1 MGHSSVEHRLKAD
14 IAERHQLRNES
25 KKKQSLIAKL
35 TQRLEST
42 KKKRLNNRYTAT
54 IKRLGAEAETL
65 EHSLNGMNLDLQ
77 KRITD
82 EMEFSEEEIR
92 DFKEQQQKGVAEM
105 QKTED
110 ELKAIAEGKVDADA
124 EETSEEESDS
134 KEAMVVRTRR
144 MLGRERRSV
153 EKIEREIGSEERDK
167 ELFAREL
174 QQIMAELEAYE
185 KK

>member
-1 MGHSSVEHRLKAD
+1 MGHSSIEHRLRTD
-14 IAERHQLRNES
+14 IAERHQLRNEFN
-25 KKKQSLIAKL
+25 KKQSLIAKL

-54 IKRLGAEAETL
+54 IERVGAEAETL
-65 EHSLNGMNLDLQ
+65 EHSLNEMNLDLQ

-82 EMEFSEEEIR
+82 EMKFSEEEVR
-92 DFKEQQQKGVAEM
+92 DFKERQQKEVAEM

-110 ELKAIAEGKVDADA
+110 ELKAIEEEKVDSDA
-124 EETSEEESDS
+124 EETSGEESDS
-134 KEAMVVRTRR
+134 KEAIVARTRR
-144 MLGRERRSV
+144 LLGREKRIV
-153 EKIEREIGSEERDK
+153 EKMGREIGSEERDK
-167 ELFAREL
+167 ESFTREL